1 MSQSMEW
8 AIQPAGKDLTK
19 WREDYNK
26 MAGLI
31 FNLVR
36 FEVDGE
42 FRGYAATAIKKNRL
56 PLTVFWFQ

>member
-1 MSQSMEW
+1 MSQLMEW

-19 WREDYNK
+19 WREGYNK
-26 MAGLI
+26 MTGLI

-42 FRGYAATAIKKNRL
+42 ATGIYCEGHK
-56 PLTVFWFQ
+56 